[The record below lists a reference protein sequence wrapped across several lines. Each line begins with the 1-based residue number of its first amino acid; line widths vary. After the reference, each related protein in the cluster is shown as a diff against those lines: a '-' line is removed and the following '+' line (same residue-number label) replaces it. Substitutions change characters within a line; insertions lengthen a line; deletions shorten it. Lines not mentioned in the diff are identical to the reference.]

1 MNDRIK
7 RMIDRLKVDKYP
19 LCIEKFR
26 LATRTLAETEGQPYI
41 IRRAKIFSNVL
52 NNINIFIEEDELFA
66 GAGASKPSGLEIDYE
81 YGTWTQDEIDLL
93 KQEQYS
99 ITPEEEFQLQELND
113 KFGDKNLVMAMGEV
127 LYKNERLRPFMKS
140 GLILPPWKD
149 KKVGSGGGYAQSGLG
164 LGPGFF
170 LIGVDYEK
178 MLNEGSLKII
188 SEAEDELEK
197 IKDCDSETS
206 EKQDFLKSVIIVHK
220 AVIAF
225 AKRYAQLAEK
235 IASVEKEAVRKKELE
250 RIAKACKRV
259 PANPARD
266 FFEALQSF
274 WFTFLLVC
282 PSPTSAAGRF
292 DQYMYP
298 FYKKDKDAGKITD
311 DEILELLECLRI
323 KDMKLNRVSGKAN
336 RKKNSG
342 MAKWHNWTIGGLT
355 RDGKDATNELTYLL
369 LEAAKE
375 TQIPHH
381 TLTLRVHDNTPT
393 ELMQKALDVV
403 RTGLGM
409 PAFVNDK
416 SYIEFFLKN
425 GMSLDDARDY
435 IMTGCLDG
443 NIPAI
448 SRTVSIGMF
457 IVSLAFDIFI
467 HNGINPNNGELV
479 GIKTG
484 NVEDTKTYQEF
495 KSAFYKQLKYLLSLA
510 GEKNNVELS
519 AQRQLFPDPFR
530 SSLMKDAIK
539 EGKDLLNRKM
549 PFENGSV
556 LCTIGTINVVDSLA
570 AVKKLVYDDKKVHMK
585 ELLSALDANW
595 VGYEDLRKMFLEA
608 PKYGNDDD
616 YVDLI
621 AADLYKFIEHTLA
634 KIDTAYGGNIIT
646 TAISITSHQ
655 PGGTLTGA
663 TPDGRCKGDILA
675 DGSMSPMHGMD
686 RKGPT
691 AIIKSACKI
700 DQDSYQATLLNMKF
714 HPSSLRTDE
723 DLKKLSFLI
732 KTYFKYGGKHVQF
745 NVIDKKTLH
754 DAQAAPEKHRDLVV
768 RVAGYSAYFT
778 VLGKEVQDEVI
789 ERTELSLT

>member
-7 RMIDRLKVDKYP
+7 RMVDRLKVDKYP

-26 LATRTLAETEGQPYI
+26 IATRTLAETKGEPYI
-41 IRRAKIFSNVL
+41 IRRAKMLSNVL
-52 NNINIFIEEDELFA
+52 NEIDIFIEEDELFV
-66 GAGASKPSGLEIDYE
+66 GAGASKPLGLEIDYE
-81 YGTWTQDEIDLL
+81 YGTWTQDEIDSL

-99 ITPEEEFQLQELND
+99 ITHEEEAQLHELNA
-113 KFGDKNLVMAMGEV
+113 KFDDRNLVMAIGEV
-127 LYKNERLRPFMKS
+127 LYENEHLRLFMKS
-140 GLILPPWKD
+140 GLILPPWKG

-188 SEAEDELEK
+188 SQADEELEK
-197 IKDCDSETS
+197 IKYSNGES
-206 EKQDFLKSVIIVHK
+206 LEKQEFLRSVIIVHQ
-220 AVIAF
+220 AVINF
-225 AKRYAQLAEK
+225 ASRYAQLAETM
-235 IASVEKEAVRKKELE
+235 ASIEKDEIRKKELK
-250 RIAKACKRV
+250 RIAKACRWV

-298 FYKKDKDAGKITD
+298 FYRKDKDTRKITD
-311 DEILELLECLRI
+311 EEVLELLECLRI
-323 KDMKLNRVSGKAN
+323 KDIKLNRVSGKAN
-336 RKKNSG
+336 RKKNAG
-342 MAKWHNWTIGGLT
+342 MAKWHNWTIGGVKC
-355 RDGKDATNELTYLL
+355 DGKDATNELTYLL

-375 TQIPHH
+375 TKIPHH
-381 TLTLRVHDNTPT
+381 TLTLRVHDNTPI
-393 ELMQKALDVV
+393 ELMQKALEVV

-425 GMSLDDARDY
+425 GMSLEDSREY

-457 IVSLAFDIFI
+457 VVSLAFDIFM

-479 GIKTG
+479 GLKTG
-484 NVEDTKTYQEF
+484 YVEDMKTYHDF
-495 KSAFYKQLKYLLSLA
+495 KSAFYKQLEYLLNLA
-510 GEKNNVELS
+510 GEKNNVELL

-539 EGKDLLNRKM
+539 EGKDILNRKM

-556 LCTIGTINVVDSLA
+556 LCMIGVINVADSLA
-570 AVKKLVYDDKKVHMK
+570 AVKKLVFDDKKVSMK
-585 ELLSALDANW
+585 ELKAALDADW
-595 VGYEDLRKMFLEA
+595 IGYKDLRKMCLDA

-621 AADLYKFIEHTLA
+621 AADLYRFIEKTLA
-634 KIDTAYGGNIIT
+634 KIDTAYGGKIIT

-655 PGGTLTGA
+655 PGGALTGA
-663 TPDGRCKGDILA
+663 TPDGRRKGEILA

-686 RKGPT
+686 KKGPT

-700 DQDSYQATLLNMKF
+700 NQDSYQATLLNMKF

-732 KTYFKYGGKHVQF
+732 KAYFKNGGKHVQF
-745 NVIDKKTLH
+745 NVIDKKTLQE
-754 DAQAAPEKHRDLVV
+754 AQAAPEKYRDIVV

-778 VLGKEVQDEVI
+778 VLDKEVQDEVI
-789 ERTELSLT
+789 KRTELSLV

>member
-7 RMIDRLKVDKYP
+7 RMLDRLKVDKYP

-26 LATRTLAETEGQPYI
+26 IAVQTLAETKGEPNI
-41 IRRAKIFSNVL
+41 IRRAKILSNVL

-66 GAGASKPSGLEIDYE
+66 GAGASKPLGLEIDYE
-81 YGTWTQDEIDLL
+81 YGTWTQDEIDSL

-99 ITPEEEFQLQELND
+99 ITPQDEDELFELNAA
-113 KFGDKNLVMAMGEV
+113 FTENNLVSAMGEV
-127 LYKNERLRPFMKS
+127 LYENERLRPFMKS
-140 GLILPPWKD
+140 GLILPPWKG

-170 LIGVDYEK
+170 LVGVDYEK

-188 SEAEDELEK
+188 SQAEEELEK
-197 IKDCDSETS
+197 LKNCSGEFP
-206 EKQDFLKSVIIVHK
+206 EKKDFLRSVIIVHK
-220 AVIAF
+220 AVINLAN
-225 AKRYAQLAEK
+225 RYAQLAQEMARNEK
-235 IASVEKEAVRKKELE
+235 DSTRKKELE
-250 RIAKACKRV
+250 RIAHACRWI
-259 PANPARD
+259 PAYPARN

-298 FYKKDKDAGKITD
+298 FYKKDKDAGKISD
-311 DEILELLECLRI
+311 DEVLELLECLRI
-323 KDMKLNRVSGKAN
+323 KDIKLNRVSGQAN

-342 MAKWHNWTIGGLT
+342 MAKWHNWTIGGVT
-355 RDGKDATNELTYLL
+355 REGKDATNELTYLL
-369 LEAAKE
+369 LEAAKQ
-375 TQIPHH
+375 TRIPHH
-381 TLTLRVHDNTPT
+381 TLTLRVHDNTPV
-393 ELMQKALDVV
+393 ELMQKALEVV

-425 GMSLDDARDY
+425 GMSLEDAREY

-443 NIPAI
+443 NIPAL

-457 IVSLAFDIFI
+457 VVSLAFDIFM

-484 NVEDTKTYQEF
+484 NVEDMKSYNGF
-495 KSAFYKQLKYLLSLA
+495 KSAFYKQLEYLLSLA
-510 GEKNNVELS
+510 GEKNNVELL

-539 EGKDLLNRKM
+539 EGKDLLSRKM

-556 LCTIGTINVVDSLA
+556 LCTIGAINVADSLA
-570 AVKKLVYDDKKVHMK
+570 AVKKLVYDDKKVTMK
-585 ELLSALDANW
+585 ELIAALDADW
-595 VGYEDLRKMFLEA
+595 AGYEDMRKMFLEA

-616 YVDLI
+616 YVDSI
-621 AADLYKFIEHTLA
+621 AAELYKFIEHTLTE
-634 KIDTAYGGNIIT
+634 IDTVYGGKIIT

-655 PGGTLTGA
+655 PGGALTGA
-663 TPDGRCKGDILA
+663 TPDGRRKGEILA

-686 RKGPT
+686 KKGPT

-714 HPSSLRTDE
+714 HPASLKTDE
-723 DLKKLSFLI
+723 DLAKLSYLI
-732 KTYFKYGGKHVQF
+732 KAYFKNGGKHVQF
-745 NVIDKKTLH
+745 NVIDKKTLQ
-754 DAQAAPEKHRDLVV
+754 DAQLTPEKHRDIVV

-789 ERTELSLT
+789 ERTELRLR